1 MPKAETAAAALPGR
15 PAAAHPAPASPRDLD
30 TCTEVGSLQALQ
42 STLEVQPE
50 PISAMPKAE
59 ELDVPLVGTQGS
71 IQGEKWWYEENRDQ
85 GLQRMGWGGKRLDAD
100 QACPIIFAPGAGLF
114 GGLIDDYRRRMPNYG
129 KDISQAFSRKT
140 LSSALFMFFAT
151 FFSTASLGAKIQKD
165 SNHRIGL
172 EEYLLMNS
180 IAGMT
185 HALLGCQP
193 LLVLRPTG
201 PITLIVTQ
209 LVMLSDEDWM
219 DLQFNQY
226 LGATG
231 FFVGLYMMIIASTEF
246 CRMIKYLTRFTHD
259 IFAFFVCSIYIVDG
273 ITGVLQDCTDP
284 TEKQFGISL
293 FSALLAILVFAG
305 SMWLNFAITWKA
317 FNKTVRDLLTDYAVT
332 ISVFAVIGL
341 SYAWKIEER
350 DVRTC
355 STFVPSHLVPRNTDA
370 RAWAQVPRIEV
381 PSAFA
386 PTCRHDLAHNTSFM
400 SFKYDCV
407 CNSHPHC
414 TYVNSVDDN
423 DPGMANGVNGTA
435 ISRPW
440 LVVRTP
446 PLKPP
451 PAAAASL
458 RGCCLVADLAHR
470 HC

>member
-1 MPKAETAAAALPGR
+1 
-15 PAAAHPAPASPRDLD
+15 
-30 TCTEVGSLQALQ
+30 
-42 STLEVQPE
+42 
-50 PISAMPKAE
+50 
-59 ELDVPLVGTQGS
+59 
-71 IQGEKWWYEENRDQ
+71 
-85 GLQRMGWGGKRLDAD
+85 
-100 QACPIIFAPGAGLF
+100 
-114 GGLIDDYRRRMPNYG
+114 MPNYG
-129 KDISQAFSRKT
+129 KDFSQAFSRKT

-317 FNKTVRDLLTDYAVT
+317 FNKTARDLLTDYAVT

-350 DVRTC
+350 DVRRLLD
-355 STFVPSHLVPRNTDA
+355 HLSLAPGP
-370 RAWAQVPRIEV
+370 AQ
-381 PSAFA
+381 
-386 PTCRHDLAHNTSFM
+386 H
-400 SFKYDCV
+400 
-407 CNSHPHC
+407 
-414 TYVNSVDDN
+414 
-423 DPGMANGVNGTA
+423 
-435 ISRPW
+435 
-440 LVVRTP
+440 
-446 PLKPP
+446 
-451 PAAAASL
+451 
-458 RGCCLVADLAHR
+458 
-470 HC
+470 

>member
-15 PAAAHPAPASPRDLD
+15 PAARPAARPAPVSPRDLD
-30 TCTEVGSLQALQ
+30 TSTEVGSLQALQ
-42 STLEVQPE
+42 STLEVEPAAPE

-350 DVRTC
+350 DVRRLLDLL
-355 STFVPSHLVPRNTDA
+355 SLAPGPEPADA

-458 RGCCLVADLAHR
+458 RGC
-470 HC
+470 